1 MRTLKIEKI
10 RGQHP
15 VFLCRSAQWVSW
27 AELRTRDFLSRR
39 TVGPWQ
45 PFSHRQSGVRRPD
58 GVRWGHRSGT
68 GHSGHQIGAPA
79 LCDSIVECIPML
91 VFCRFRPGYSGLS
104 RLARR
109 RRRKVW
115 VSNFDLCAFDSERV
129 VRGCS
134 VIETEQPR
142 PTHWSPNRLGTME
155 LCQLALVARRK
166 TPGPAGRIGH
176 VEATKQSPRAF
187 SYQLGST

>member
-1 MRTLKIEKI
+1 MSAGSMGVLGRTTYPGL
-10 RGQHP
+10 P
-15 VFLCRSAQWVSW
+15 VS
-27 AELRTRDFLSRR
+27 TY
-39 TVGPWQ
+39 
-45 PFSHRQSGVRRPD
+45 RRPVAVILPQAVWRQD
-58 GVRWGHRSGT
+58 GTTVEMGSPEWL

-79 LCDSIVECIPML
+79 LCDSMVEHIPML
-91 VFCRFRPGYSGLS
+91 IFCRFRRWYSGLS

-115 VSNFDLCAFDSERV
+115 VSNFDLCAFDSKRV

-166 TPGPAGRIGH
+166 TAGSVGRIGR

-187 SYQLGST
+187 SYLLGST

>member
-1 MRTLKIEKI
+1 MTPGFFVTAGQRGVLGRRTPK
-10 RGQHP
+10 
-15 VFLCRSAQWVSW
+15 
-27 AELRTRDFLSRR
+27 DFLSRR

-45 PFSHRQSGVRRPD
+45 PFSHRQSGAKTGRRY
-58 GVRWGHRSGT
+58 RWGHRSGT

-79 LCDSIVECIPML
+79 LCDSIVEHIPML
-91 VFCRFRPGYSGLS
+91 VFCRFRCWLRGLS
-104 RLARR
+104 PLARR

-166 TPGPAGRIGH
+166 TAGSVGRIGR

>member
-1 MRTLKIEKI
+1 M
-10 RGQHP
+10 
-15 VFLCRSAQWVSW
+15 CRSAQWVSW
-27 AELRTRDFLSRR
+27 AELRTRGFLSRR

-58 GVRWGHRSGT
+58 GVRWGHQSGT

-79 LCDSIVECIPML
+79 LCDSIVEYIPML
-91 VFCRFRPGYSGLS
+91 VFCRFRRRYSGQS

-109 RRRKVW
+109 RRRKVR
-115 VSNFDLCAFDSERV
+115 VSNFDLCAYDSQRV

-134 VIETEQPR
+134 FTEPEQPR
-142 PTHWSPNRLGTME
+142 PTHWSPYRLGTME

-166 TPGPAGRIGH
+166 TPVPAGRIGH
-176 VEATKQSPRAF
+176 VEATKQSPRGY
-187 SYQLGST
+187 SYLSGSH

>member
-1 MRTLKIEKI
+1 
-10 RGQHP
+10 
-15 VFLCRSAQWVSW
+15 
-27 AELRTRDFLSRR
+27 
-39 TVGPWQ
+39 
-45 PFSHRQSGVRRPD
+45 
-58 GVRWGHRSGT
+58 
-68 GHSGHQIGAPA
+68 
-79 LCDSIVECIPML
+79 ML
-91 VFCRFRPGYSGLS
+91 VFCRFRRWYSGQS

-142 PTHWSPNRLGTME
+142 PTHWSPYRLGTME

-166 TPGPAGRIGH
+166 TAGSVGRIGR

-187 SYQLGST
+187 SYLLGST

>member
-1 MRTLKIEKI
+1 MYRPA
-10 RGQHP
+10 GG
-15 VFLCRSAQWVSW
+15 VSW
-27 AELRTRDFLSRR
+27 AELRCGSLAVSTY
-39 TVGPWQ
+39 
-45 PFSHRQSGVRRPD
+45 RRPVAAILPQAVWRQD
-58 GVRWGHRSGT
+58 GTTVEMGSPEWL

-79 LCDSIVECIPML
+79 LCDSIVEHIPML
-91 VFCRFRPGYSGLS
+91 VFCHFRRRYSGQS

-115 VSNFDLCAFDSERV
+115 VSNFDLCAFDSKRV

-166 TPGPAGRIGH
+166 RPGSVGRIGR
-176 VEATKQSPRAF
+176 VEATKQSPRGY
-187 SYQLGST
+187 SYLSGSH